1 MLETAIADTSA
12 LIALEKLNLLDVL
25 CKIYAEI
32 ILPEAVINEFGAP
45 TIECY
50 SAKKVESSLVRLFV
64 SDLNLGKGESEVI
77 ALASETGIKT
87 IIDDLKARKVAETL
101 GLKVTGTIG
110 VLLRAEKLGFI
121 ESAYKKTKEL
131 REKGFYVSNELLDNI
146 SKFEISV

>member
-32 ILPEAVINEFGAP
+32 ILPEAVINEFGKP

-50 SAKKVESSLVRLFV
+50 SAKKVESPLVRLLV
-64 SDLNLGKGESEVI
+64 SDLNLGKGESEII

-146 SKFEISV
+146 SKFKISV